1 MKYREPNGDYKGLD
15 GISQEYTTQ
24 QIEAIQSA
32 GQTQISNIN
41 SVLQEAKDS
50 GEFDGPQGPK
60 GDTGDIGPQGPQGIP
75 GITAIDDTS
84 GSGDTDKTWSADKLV
99 SEFSDLENAIP
110 TVPTKVSQF
119 ENDSG
124 YLTQHQ
130 DISNKA
136 DKTDI
141 PTKVSEL
148 TNDSGYLISET
159 DPTVPAWAKAAQKP
173 TYTASEVGALPSN
186 THIPSTTAELTND
199 AGFITSSA
207 LPTKVSDLT
216 NDAGYLTQH
225 QDISGKANSADLA
238 AVATSGDYADL
249 NNKPTIPTVPVQDVQ
264 VDGTSVLQ
272 NGVADVPAIAVNQY
286 GVAKIGYSSESGLEI
301 GSTGN
306 LRISH
311 ANVSNLKAGNN
322 TFQPITPDIQH
333 NSVFYGLAKASG
345 DTTQSQSD
353 NAVGMY
359 TTEAKAA
366 IQTMLNVPSKTDTI
380 LDTTLSRGRK
390 ESTTVGASSFAFGDN
405 VQASGLVSHAEG
417 RGTTASGELAHAEGN
432 YAKAYGFASHA
443 EGNYTE
449 ASGNSSHVEGY
460 GTVASGELSHAEG
473 SQTVAIGP
481 HSHAEGHN
489 NYRLSTNAYE
499 INDQQYNLNYGAVGT
514 ADHSEGYDTIADS
527 TLGGTLNDS
536 YAAHA
541 EGVGTIA
548 VANAQHAQGKWNTP
562 DTNFADV
569 VGNGTENARSNA
581 YALTWSGDGKFAG
594 NVYVGCGTDSSG
606 GTMLP
611 KDVQVNGT
619 SIVDQNGIANVPRAD
634 ANTYGTA
641 KVSSNLGININS
653 EGFLTIGG
661 ATSDVIKAANT
672 GLYPITPQK
681 EHEAVFYGLAK
692 VAGADMA
699 SSSNAVGT
707 YTDEAK
713 AAIQAMLGID
723 LSSIA
728 SQVEIPLVET
738 IDGAAVIITGQPNTR
753 YMCGEVT
760 SISIT
765 PPAAGS
771 IDVVFTSGSTVA
783 VLTLP
788 STVKM
793 PEWFD
798 DSTLDTNTVYEIL
811 ITDGVYGSVMTWA
824 T

>member
-1 MKYREPNGDYKGLD
+1 MAFQEKKFLDAEGVTHLVKLLDEYPNNQILGSVIDAIEGELTQKYEKP
-15 GISQEYTTQ
+15 
-24 QIEAIQSA
+24 SA
-32 GQTQISNIN
+32 GIPASDI
-41 SVLQEAKDS
+41 A
-50 GEFDGPQGPK
+50 QGV
-60 GDTGDIGPQGPQGIP
+60 IP
-75 GITAIDDTS
+75 D
-84 GSGDTDKTWSADKLV
+84 
-99 SEFSDLENAIP
+99 
-110 TVPTKVSQF
+110 VPS
-119 ENDSG
+119 
-124 YLTQHQ
+124 
-130 DISNKA
+130 
-136 DKTDI
+136 
-141 PTKVSEL
+141 
-148 TNDSGYLISET
+148 
-159 DPTVPAWAKAAQKP
+159 WAKAAQKP
-173 TYTASEVGALPSN
+173 SYTASEVGALPSN

-225 QDISGKANSADLA
+225 QDISGKANSADLST
-238 AVATSGDYADL
+238 VATSGDYADL
-249 NNKPTIPTVPVQDVQ
+249 SNKPTIPTVPVQDVQ
-264 VDGTSVLQ
+264 VNSASILQ
-272 NGVADVPAIAVNQY
+272 NGVANVPYASSTAVGLGKAGGLGIQVNSQNGEFAIAKATATNIKT
-286 GVAKIGYSSESGLEI
+286 GSSDYMPIVSG
-301 GSTGN
+301 
-306 LRISH
+306 
-311 ANVSNLKAGNN
+311 A
-322 TFQPITPDIQH
+322 QH
-333 NSVFYGLAKASG
+333 MATFYGLAKAAGHDEKDSTESFG
-345 DTTQSQSD
+345 T
-353 NAVGMY
+353 Y
-359 TTEAKAA
+359 TTEAKTA
-366 IQTMLNVPSKTDTI
+366 IQSMLNVPSKPDTI
-380 LDTTLSRGRK
+380 LDTTLSHGRK
-390 ESTTVGASSFAFGDN
+390 ENTTVGASSFAFGDN

-548 VANAQHAQGKWNTP
+548 VANAQHAQGKWNAP

-611 KDVQVNGT
+611 KDVQINGT
-619 SIVDQNGIANVPRAD
+619 SILQNGVANIPIASEN
-634 ANTYGTA
+634 NYGVA
-641 KVSSNLGININS
+641 KILYTQGVGLDNGYLAVSGASENEIKSGI
-653 EGFLTIGG
+653 G
-661 ATSDVIKAANT
+661 ARRPLIPTFQHKS
-672 GLYPITPQK
+672 
-681 EHEAVFYGLAK
+681 VFYGLAK
-692 VAGADMA
+692 AAGDTTQ
-699 SSSNAVGT
+699 SQSSNAVGT

-713 AAIQAMLGID
+713 VAIQTMLGID

-738 IDGAAVIITGQPNTR
+738 VSGAAVTITGQPNTR

-788 STVKM
+788 SAVKM

-798 DSTLDTNTVYEIL
+798 ASTLDTNTIYEIL